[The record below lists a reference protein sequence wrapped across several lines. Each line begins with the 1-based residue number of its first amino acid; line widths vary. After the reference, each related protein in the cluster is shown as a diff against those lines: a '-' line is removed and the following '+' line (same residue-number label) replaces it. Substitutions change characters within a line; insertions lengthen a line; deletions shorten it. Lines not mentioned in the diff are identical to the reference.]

1 MTLTLRLISLSVA
14 MLATP
19 AMADSDSHA
28 QHHVAG
34 QPPAS
39 GEAPGAEAS
48 AGAPC
53 KMMGLQAPSVGG
65 TQPMG
70 GMPTHGSPD
79 KGMMS
84 GGMSS
89 EMKKCMA
96 DHTAARADHAH
107 GN

>member
-1 MTLTLRLISLSVA
+1 
-14 MLATP
+14 
-19 AMADSDSHA
+19 
-28 QHHVAG
+28 
-34 QPPAS
+34 
-39 GEAPGAEAS
+39 
-48 AGAPC
+48 
-53 KMMGLQAPSVGG
+53 MMGLQAPSVGG

-70 GMPTHGSPD
+70 GMPMHGSPD